1 MANFNKR
8 VPTQQERQQERPAPA
23 PVQAPAPQSQPQE
36 PAMEITSPIAVAAE
50 GIAEMVK
57 GGAPTSKENDDPEM
71 QTHPRKDYQLASHAV
86 RIGGKRELQGDIL
99 CRQLN
104 CTMFEVE
111 VYKDWGPNPL
121 GGAPVPISY
130 TRLFPEKQLL
140 FDHFDVIPPEAII
153 NMKRDLAHA
162 HGYKYLHQYPSLP
175 LTVQELDR
183 QLKIEDA
190 FFKNKK

>member
-8 VPTQQERQQERPAPA
+8 VPNNQQERTQQAPA
-23 PVQAPAPQSQPQE
+23 TAPAPQPQAQPQE
-36 PAMEITSPIAVAAE
+36 PAMEITTPIAPAAE
-50 GIAEMVK
+50 GIVEMVR
-57 GGAPTSKENDDPEM
+57 GGVATSKENDDPEM
-71 QTHPRKDYQLASHAV
+71 KTHPRKDYQLADHAV

-111 VYKDWGPNPL
+111 VYKNWGPNPL

-130 TRLFPEKQLL
+130 TRLFPEKDIL
-140 FDHFDVIPPEAII
+140 FDHFDVVPPEAII

-162 HGYKYLHQYPSLP
+162 HGYKYLHQYPSLI

-183 QLKIEDA
+183 QMRVEDA
-190 FFKNKK
+190 FFKNKKK